1 MKRIGII
8 GTGSIGR
15 VHAHHAA
22 RVGLPVVAAWDPKPA
37 AVAAFQSEQPKVELE
52 PSLERLLARTD
63 VDGVVIAVP
72 NDLHEPLAVQSLKA
86 GKHVLLEKPMATSV
100 AACDR
105 IVEAA
110 KSSGRSVQMGFV
122 CRRMPAV
129 EMAASMA
136 REGRL
141 GAIYHVKASMY
152 RRRGVPGLGG
162 WFTTKARSGGGPLID
177 LGVHLLDAALH
188 LMGHPRVLRASGA
201 TYSTF
206 GRRMKGYAH
215 TDMWAGP
222 PDFTGTC
229 DVEDHATALLRCE
242 GGATIELNA
251 TWAMNIP
258 DESLPDGLAVF
269 GDAGGCRFG
278 LQDRRLTV
286 ATEAHGAPADLTPH
300 FKADEPGK
308 QAWDSQARAFQKL
321 LEHGGEPI
329 ATAAQGRAV
338 QAAIDAIYRSAG
350 EGREVEVV

>member
-37 AVAAFQSEQPKVELE
+37 AVAAFQSEQPRVELE
-52 PSLERLLARTD
+52 PSLERLLARAD

-100 AACDR
+100 PACDR
-105 IVEAA
+105 IMEAA

-129 EMAASMA
+129 EIAASMA

-141 GAIYHVKASMY
+141 GSIYHVKASMY

-162 WFTTKARSGGGPLID
+162 WFTTKSRSGGGPLID

-286 ATEAHGAPADLTPH
+286 ATEAHGMPADLTPH
-300 FKADEPGK
+300 FKADAPGK
-308 QAWDSQARAFQKL
+308 QAWDSQARAFQTL

>member
-1 MKRIGII
+1 MKRIGIV

-15 VHAHHAA
+15 VHARHAA
-22 RVGLPVVAAWDPKPA
+22 RVGLPVVAAWDPKET
-37 AVAAFQSEQPKVELE
+37 AVEAFRAEQPGTALE
-52 PSLERLLARTD
+52 PSLERLLARAD

-72 NDLHEPLAVQSLKA
+72 NDLHEPLAVQALQA

-105 IVEAA
+105 ILAAA
-110 KSSGRSVQMGFV
+110 KAAGRSVQMGFV

-129 EMAASMA
+129 EMAATLA

-141 GAIYHVKASMY
+141 GSIYHVKASMY

-201 TYSTF
+201 TYANF

-215 TDMWAGP
+215 TFMWAGP
-222 PDFTGTC
+222 PDYAGTC

-258 DESLPDGLAVF
+258 DETLPDGLSIF

-278 LQDRRLTV
+278 LQDRRLV
-286 ATEAHGAPADLTPH
+286 LATEAHGAPADLVPH
-300 FKADEPGK
+300 FKADDPGQ
-308 QAWDSQARAFQKL
+308 QAWDAQARAFRTL
-321 LEHGGEPI
+321 LEQGGEPI

-338 QAAIDAIYRSAG
+338 QAALEAIYRSSA
-350 EGREVEVV
+350 EGREVEVN

>member
-1 MKRIGII
+1 
-8 GTGSIGR
+8 
-15 VHAHHAA
+15 
-22 RVGLPVVAAWDPKPA
+22 VGLPVVAAWDPKPA
-37 AVAAFQSEQPKVELE
+37 AVAAFQSEQPRVELE
-52 PSLERLLARTD
+52 PSLERLLARAD

-100 AACDR
+100 PACDR
-105 IVEAA
+105 IMEAA

-129 EMAASMA
+129 EIAASMA

-141 GAIYHVKASMY
+141 GSIYHVKASMY

-162 WFTTKARSGGGPLID
+162 WFTTKSRSGGGPLID

-286 ATEAHGAPADLTPH
+286 ATEAHGMPADLTPH
-300 FKADEPGK
+300 FKADAPGK
-308 QAWDSQARAFQKL
+308 QAWDSQARAFQTL

>member
-1 MKRIGII
+1 MKRIGIV

-15 VHAHHAA
+15 VHARHAG
-22 RVGLPVVAAWDPKPA
+22 RVGLPVVAAWDPRAA
-37 AVAAFQSEQPKVELE
+37 AVNAFRSEQPGVEVE
-52 PSLERLLARTD
+52 PSLERLLSRRD

-72 NDLHEPLAVQSLKA
+72 NDLHEPLAVQALQA
-86 GKHVLLEKPMATSV
+86 GKDVLLEKPMATSV

-105 IVEAA
+105 ILQAA
-110 KSSGRSVQMGFV
+110 QSTGRHVQMGFV

-129 EMAASMA
+129 EMAASIV

-141 GAIYHVKASMY
+141 GSIYHVKASMY

-177 LGVHLLDAALH
+177 LGVHLLDVALH

-201 TYSTF
+201 TYSNF

-222 PDFTGTC
+222 PDYNGTC

-242 GGATIELNA
+242 GGGTIELNT

-258 DESLPDGLAVF
+258 DESLPDGLAIF

-278 LQDRRLTV
+278 LQDRRLTI

-300 FKADEPGK
+300 FRAEDPGK
-308 QAWDSQARAFQKL
+308 QAWDAQARAFQTL

-338 QAAIDAIYRSAG
+338 QAAIDAIYRSAA
-350 EGREVEVV
+350 EGREVEVG